1 MSVSL
6 DEIISHAGYDIKN
19 NIDDARWLLAQKD
32 EFEEL
37 LEIAEQTV
45 DDYDE
50 YEEYLDETPAEEE
63 PMDFETWKEFNKLNT
78 TKILCC
84 RLKTLT
90 ATNVP

>member
-6 DEIISHAGYDIKN
+6 NEVLTAAGYDIKN
-19 NIDDARWLLAQKD
+19 DVNDARWLLAQKD

-50 YEEYLDETPAEEE
+50 YEEYLDEYDGDDE
-63 PMDFETWKEFNKLNT
+63 PKDFETWRDEK
-78 TKILCC
+78 
-84 RLKTLT
+84 
-90 ATNVP
+90 

>member
-6 DEIISHAGYDIKN
+6 DEVLTAAGYDIRN
-19 NIDDARWLLAQKD
+19 NVEDAQWLLAQRD

-37 LEIAEQTV
+37 LEIAEQTS

-63 PMDFETWKEFNKLNT
+63 PMDFETWKEFNK
-78 TKILCC
+78 
-84 RLKTLT
+84 
-90 ATNVP
+90 

>member
-6 DEIISHAGYDIKN
+6 DEIIRHGGYDIKN
-19 NIDDARWLLAQKD
+19 DVNDARWLLAQRD

-50 YEEYLDETPAEEE
+50 YEEYLDEPPAEEE
-63 PMDFETWKEFNKLNT
+63 PMDFETWKEFNK
-78 TKILCC
+78 
-84 RLKTLT
+84 
-90 ATNVP
+90 

>member
-6 DEIISHAGYDIKN
+6 NEVLTAAGYDIKN
-19 NIDDARWLLAQKD
+19 NPEDAQWLLAQKD

-50 YEEYLDETPAEEE
+50 YEDYLDGLDDDDHQAELS
-63 PMDFETWKEFNKLNT
+63 FEDWRKENK
-78 TKILCC
+78 
-84 RLKTLT
+84 
-90 ATNVP
+90 

>member
-6 DEIISHAGYDIKN
+6 YEIIRHGGYDIKN
-19 NIDDARWLLAQKD
+19 DVNDARWLLAQRD

-63 PMDFETWKEFNKLNT
+63 PMDFETWKEFNK
-78 TKILCC
+78 
-84 RLKTLT
+84 
-90 ATNVP
+90 

>member
-6 DEIISHAGYDIKN
+6 YGILTDAGYDIKN
-19 NIDDARWLLAQKD
+19 NPVDAQWMLAQRD

-50 YEEYLDETPAEEE
+50 YADYLDGLDDDQTELS
-63 PMDFETWKEFNKLNT
+63 FEDWRRESK
-78 TKILCC
+78 
-84 RLKTLT
+84 
-90 ATNVP
+90 

>member
-6 DEIISHAGYDIKN
+6 DEIIRHGGYDIKN
-19 NIDDARWLLAQKD
+19 DVNDARWLLAQRD

-63 PMDFETWKEFNKLNT
+63 TMNFETWKEFNK
-78 TKILCC
+78 
-84 RLKTLT
+84 
-90 ATNVP
+90 

>member
-6 DEIISHAGYDIKN
+6 DEIIRHGGYDIKN
-19 NIDDARWLLAQKD
+19 DVNDARWLLAQRD

-63 PMDFETWKEFNKLNT
+63 QMDFETWKEFNK
-78 TKILCC
+78 
-84 RLKTLT
+84 
-90 ATNVP
+90 

>member
-19 NIDDARWLLAQKD
+19 DVNDARWLLAQRD

-63 PMDFETWKEFNKLNT
+63 PMDFETWRAF
-78 TKILCC
+78 TK
-84 RLKTLT
+84 
-90 ATNVP
+90 

>member
-6 DEIISHAGYDIKN
+6 DEIIRHGGYDIKN
-19 NIDDARWLLAQKD
+19 DVNDARWLLAQRD

-50 YEEYLDETPAEEE
+50 YEEYLDETPTEEE
-63 PMDFETWKEFNKLNT
+63 PMDFETWKEFNK
-78 TKILCC
+78 
-84 RLKTLT
+84 
-90 ATNVP
+90 

>member
-6 DEIISHAGYDIKN
+6 DEVLTAAGYDIRN
-19 NIDDARWLLAQKD
+19 NVEDAQWLLAQRD

-63 PMDFETWKEFNKLNT
+63 PMDFETWKEFNK
-78 TKILCC
+78 
-84 RLKTLT
+84 
-90 ATNVP
+90 

>member
-6 DEIISHAGYDIKN
+6 DEIIRHGGYDIKN
-19 NIDDARWLLAQKD
+19 DVNDARWLLAQRD

-63 PMDFETWKEFNKLNT
+63 PMDFGTWKEFNK
-78 TKILCC
+78 
-84 RLKTLT
+84 
-90 ATNVP
+90 